1 MYSGHVVVVPILMMT
16 LLHIAS
22 STNKTNKDW
31 AVSARNTI
39 SETSQVFHQ
48 ATIGLGTFN
57 DKTSPNLVKLSK
69 ITGKIAG
76 VFGVFGALFSIT
88 MAFIPGGD
96 SPELTLMKSEFG
108 KLSQAVDTIS
118 RSLDDT
124 KDLIKIANQ
133 KAAFVGHEQKIHYGY
148 SQMEACLKK
157 LENVSCSD
165 LQDCKRKK
173 ILVAEDYIA
182 SMDVRQNIDAILRG
196 VISDSAFGAS
206 LFALLQENSYCNL
219 PKINLFSNKVHGLIF
234 KAISASMF
242 HDLLR
247 KNEYNILDDTVVA
260 NRMFQSLERNRQDVQ
275 DSCFSNFGY
284 WVRNDVNNAHNDFSS
299 DIQNTSTILLR
310 KFKRKYPWI
319 HWHVFVFHGKKNPVA
334 GPSNSMR
341 KRFISSSKDLKV
353 HCFVIPTTDAKVQ
366 NMQLKI
372 NRWKEIIKGIS
383 ISGNL
388 NDEIRKIEEQ
398 VENVAELKGQI
409 QSFAILPGDR
419 WILGHFKDDI
429 KQVTLGVDDV
439 STSNVLV
446 SRPSKSAEFLVAV
459 SFNQKDFPPRCSNR
473 CNGKGKCFV
482 FPYSSQTGCNCMEGL
497 SGDHCDSSETSQ
509 KLRANINIL
518 LQNTMKLPTFASL
531 QHTLDDV
538 QLYLQTS
545 AENLKDSIIKLESK
559 IDEKFKSFGEFMS
572 DKFDWFSVL
581 LKYKDAIENLNYFH
595 SISSMKVDDVS
606 LFKSDHITNA
616 TNAAAQSNT
625 NHFSLLEEKEIAKY
639 LLNPVGI
646 QKWLYQLNFL
656 IVGRRDSQ
664 FNSHQPLILMVMNK
678 YKNRLC
684 FRDYKDEVTRTYRQL
699 MLLQLRGHL
708 LWSEAYDSVNRDS
721 SVIAKRYNKLIED
734 QKSYLQSV
742 TCTVKIPHSK
752 NVEDCSGGFYI
763 HKTLDVNV
771 TCKEGYFPKG

>member
-1 MYSGHVVVVPILMMT
+1 MPILVLTLLT
-16 LLHIAS
+16 LLHLAS
-22 STNKTNKDW
+22 SKNKTSKDW
-31 AVSARNTI
+31 AVSAQNTI
-39 SETSQVFHQ
+39 WETSQVFQ
-48 ATIGLGTFN
+48 LATMELNTFN
-57 DKTSPNLVKLSK
+57 EKTSPKLSSFHK
-69 ITGKIAG
+69 ITGMLDGA
-76 VFGVFGALFSIT
+76 FGAFGALFSII

-96 SPELTLMKSEFG
+96 SPEFILMKSEFG

-124 KDLIKIANQ
+124 KDLIKIATQ

-157 LENVSCSD
+157 LENVSCTD

-173 ILVAEDYIA
+173 ILVAEDYIS

-196 VISDSAFGAS
+196 VISDSAFGTS
-206 LFALLQENSYCNL
+206 LLALLQEDSNCNL
-219 PKINLFSNKVHGLIF
+219 PKINLFTNKVHGLIF

-247 KNEYNILDDTVVA
+247 ENDYNILDDTVVA
-260 NRMFQSLERNRQDVQ
+260 NTMFQSLESNRQAIQ

-310 KFKRKYPWI
+310 NLKRKYPWI
-319 HWHVFVFHGKKNPVA
+319 HWHVFVFHGEKNPVA
-334 GPSNSMR
+334 GPSNSIR

-353 HCFVIPTTDAKVQ
+353 HCFVIPTTEAHVQ
-366 NMQLKI
+366 KMQVKI

-388 NDEIRKIEEQ
+388 NDEIKKIEEQ
-398 VENVAELKGQI
+398 VENFAELEDQI

-419 WILGHFKDDI
+419 WILGHFKDYI
-429 KQVTLGVDDV
+429 KQVTLGVGDV
-439 STSNVLV
+439 VTANVLV
-446 SRPSKSAEFLVAV
+446 SKPYTSAEFYVAV
-459 SFNQKDFPPRCSNR
+459 SFNQKDVPPRCSNR
-473 CNGKGKCFV
+473 CNGKGDCFV
-482 FPYSSQTGCNCMEGL
+482 FPYSSQTGCNCMKGL
-497 SGDHCDSSETSQ
+497 SGDQCDSSETSQ

-545 AENLKDSIIKLESK
+545 AENLKDSIMKLESK

-595 SISSMKVDDVS
+595 SISSMKVDHVS
-606 LFKSDHITNA
+606 LFKFDTNA
-616 TNAAAQSNT
+616 TNTAALSDT
-625 NHFSLLEEKEIAKY
+625 EHFSLLEEKEMAKY

-664 FNSHQPLILMVMNK
+664 FNSHQPLIFMVMNK

-699 MLLQLRGHL
+699 MLLQLRGYI

-721 SVIAKRYNKLIED
+721 SVIAKRYNKFIED